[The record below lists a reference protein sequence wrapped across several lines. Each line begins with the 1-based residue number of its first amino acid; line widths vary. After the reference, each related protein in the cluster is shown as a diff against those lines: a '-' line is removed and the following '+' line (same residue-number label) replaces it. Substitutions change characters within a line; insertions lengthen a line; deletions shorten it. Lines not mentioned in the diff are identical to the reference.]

1 MPTLLPAFGPANLV
15 LTDEGPALNRTAP
28 EQLLQEIRRSFP
40 LKAPRQDDTIET
52 LMWKGGQQEVVE
64 WVERYIEQQLH
75 PTQ

>member
-1 MPTLLPAFGPANLV
+1 MPIPLSTFGPANLV

-28 EQLLQEIRRSFP
+28 EQLLQDIRRSFP
-40 LKAPRQDDTIET
+40 LKAPRRDDTIET

-64 WVERYIEQQLH
+64 WVEAYMNQLLH